1 MAIDLLRQLASS
13 SLPTTFRTAE
23 EIDKIKLLR
32 AAGLV
37 IALTPSSPSA
47 SSPSGIPDT
56 AQVLAITQKGREE
69 LGKFSLPE
77 SPSPDPS
84 AQAPWW
90 MAKLHATISTH
101 RARGWR

>member
-1 MAIDLLRQLASS
+1 MAIDLLKQLASS
-13 SLPTTFRTAE
+13 SLPATFCTAE
-23 EIDKIKLLR
+23 EIDKVKLLR

-37 IALTPSSPSA
+37 IALTSPPNA

-77 SPSPDPS
+77 NPSHDQS
-84 AQAPWW
+84 ARTPWW
-90 MAKLHATISTH
+90 MAKLHASISTR